1 MKVILGISGSIA
13 AYKAANIGRLL
24 KKRGADIRIILTNGA
39 QKFVSPLLFKSLLE
53 CGVYTEDEY
62 WDYKGGL
69 HIQLAQ
75 WGDVL
80 LIAPATLNTIS
91 KLAQGIA
98 DNLLTSTAAAFKGPV
113 VLAPAMHTEM
123 WNNPILQ
130 QNIKKL
136 LQMSNFY
143 LSGPGEGELAS
154 GDKGIGRLLEEEF
167 IVEDTVAALKGF
179 PLKNK
184 KILLTYGRT
193 EEYIDDVRVITNRS
207 SGLMGISLAKKVKEM
222 GGQLTQV
229 VGETSYPPYGRDRI
243 IRVKTTQE
251 MLEVL
256 EREIEN
262 HDILIMAAAVSDYA
276 PYTKIRGKIKK
287 TNELTLHLKENPDIL
302 KHLSNY
308 KGKRLFIG
316 FALEADNIIE
326 NARAKLNEKSL
337 DIIVAN
343 SIGSMGSSRTSG
355 YIISSTGVEVSFL
368 DMDKDSLAE
377 KILEHVI
384 KLYGK

>member
-1 MKVILGISGSIA
+1 
-13 AYKAANIGRLL
+13 
-24 KKRGADIRIILTNGA
+24 
-39 QKFVSPLLFKSLLE
+39 
-53 CGVYTEDEY
+53 
-62 WDYKGGL
+62 
-69 HIQLAQ
+69 
-75 WGDVL
+75 
-80 LIAPATLNTIS
+80 
-91 KLAQGIA
+91 
-98 DNLLTSTAAAFKGPV
+98 
-113 VLAPAMHTEM
+113 
-123 WNNPILQ
+123 
-130 QNIKKL
+130 
-136 LQMSNFY
+136 
-143 LSGPGEGELAS
+143 
-154 GDKGIGRLLEEEF
+154 
-167 IVEDTVAALKGF
+167 
-179 PLKNK
+179 
-184 KILLTYGRT
+184 
-193 EEYIDDVRVITNRS
+193 
-207 SGLMGISLAKKVKEM
+207 
-222 GGQLTQV
+222 V

-287 TNELTLHLKENPDIL
+287 TKELTLHLKENPDIL
-302 KHLSNY
+302 KYLSNY

-343 SIGSMGSSRTSG
+343 SMGSMGSSRTSG
-355 YIISSTGVEVSFL
+355 YIIFSTGVEESFL